1 VPVHEH
7 SRQGAHHD
15 LVALAQ
21 GGQQQL
27 GQGRV
32 IQGAKASATTVAVLA
47 AQPALTTLTVLAGL
61 RRPGV
66 ARTRRDLRG
75 LGGEVQ
81 VEDSVEGELVVVRL
95 DQDRA
100 QRGLHRGAVTDRQ
113 VPQAVHRVDPLGERD
128 RDADLAQ
135 LGDHAFYGGE
145 HGPAFLGVS
154 ATEAATTAATT
165 GTATIITRLT
175 READGPG

>member
-1 VPVHEH
+1 
-7 SRQGAHHD
+7 
-15 LVALAQ
+15 
-21 GGQQQL
+21 
-27 GQGRV
+27 
-32 IQGAKASATTVAVLA
+32 
-47 AQPALTTLTVLAGL
+47 
-61 RRPGV
+61 
-66 ARTRRDLRG
+66 
-75 LGGEVQ
+75 
-81 VEDSVEGELVVVRL
+81 EGELVVVRL

-154 ATEAATTAATT
+154 RMEAV
-165 GTATIITRLT
+165 TATIVTRLT
-175 READGPG
+175 RAAAGPGMSGHAVGEEGFPPSVRNQGAGTTADGERPAW